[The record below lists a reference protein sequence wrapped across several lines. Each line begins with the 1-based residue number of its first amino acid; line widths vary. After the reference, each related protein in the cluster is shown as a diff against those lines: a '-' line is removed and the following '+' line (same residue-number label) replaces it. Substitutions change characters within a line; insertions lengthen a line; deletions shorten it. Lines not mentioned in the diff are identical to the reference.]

1 MALVVSGNT
10 TESAAWNTR
19 RHRHTTR
26 HACSV
31 IIHTV
36 TIQSDNEYEEPTQR
50 RWLEG
55 NRLQHEA
62 GPTCR
67 LVENVEGDVLK
78 KHV

>member
-36 TIQSDNEYEEPTQR
+36 TIQSDNEYEEPTQW
-50 RWLEG
+50 RWQLFAQDSRAIAPLGERPWV
-55 NRLQHEA
+55 NSAVSR
-62 GPTCR
+62 
-67 LVENVEGDVLK
+67 V
-78 KHV
+78 